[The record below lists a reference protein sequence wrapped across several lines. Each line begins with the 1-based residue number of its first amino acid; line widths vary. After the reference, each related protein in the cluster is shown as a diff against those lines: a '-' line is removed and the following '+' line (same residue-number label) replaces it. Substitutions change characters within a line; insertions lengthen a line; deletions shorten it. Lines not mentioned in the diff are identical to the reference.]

1 MLESED
7 QKTKMTHTNL
17 ACMAEIVILQTEI
30 ENIAE
35 KADLGVMFLLR

>member
-17 ACMAEIVILQTEI
+17 TCMAGIVIAQTEI

-35 KADLGVMFLLR
+35 KADLAVMFLLR